1 MPVFRI
7 TRYSGIPAVIFIL
20 GAFFAAAKNRAIR
33 FNSSTLP
40 AVKSPVFPLLSL
52 ALPKNGIHAI
62 FGLYVFAKQ
71 KRMRLSQPAPRR
83 ARPPE

>member
-1 MPVFRI
+1 
-7 TRYSGIPAVIFIL
+7 
-20 GAFFAAAKNRAIR
+20 
-33 FNSSTLP
+33 
-40 AVKSPVFPLLSL
+40 LSL

-83 ARPPE
+83 ARPPEGGLAFGRDKYSCPAPGGCYIFSLTPLTRAITSPHAGQRVELE